1 MRGCG
6 VVGMMAFQGGETKRR
21 GGEEAGGAKRRGG
34 EEARMR
40 GGRLLSAVCCP
51 LSTIRRLPSAVRRP
65 LSADRR
71 PPFAIHTSTGYNLT
85 IYLHYLQV
93 ERNEWIVLYR
103 VAG

>member
-21 GGEEAGGAKRRGG
+21 GGRRGEEAKRRGG
-34 EEARMR
+34 EEAVCCPPSAVR
-40 GGRLLSAVCCP
+40 GPLSAVC
-51 LSTIRRLPSAVRRP
+51 
-65 LSADRR
+65 R